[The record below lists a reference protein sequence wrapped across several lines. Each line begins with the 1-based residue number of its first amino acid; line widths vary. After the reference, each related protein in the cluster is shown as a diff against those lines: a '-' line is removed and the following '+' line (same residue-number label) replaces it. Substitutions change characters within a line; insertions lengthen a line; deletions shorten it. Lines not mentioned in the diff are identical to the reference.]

1 MRRTLSTIATA
12 TASAI
17 FITLG
22 ALCVSPASAK
32 DHDDYNS
39 AQSCINPA
47 GHVRGRCRNGAH
59 HSKAI
64 SGRVLS
70 VGSVLVQFGRNNGSV
85 IAVNEQ
91 PLLAAGAPLVPGRY
105 YSLGGYWAN
114 GIFYAT
120 AIRSWSY

>member
-12 TASAI
+12 TGFAMLV
-17 FITLG
+17 TLG

-32 DHDDYNS
+32 DNDDYNS
-39 AQSCINPA
+39 AQSCVNPA

-59 HSKAI
+59 DGKAI

-70 VGSVLVQFGRNNGSV
+70 VGSVLVQLGRNNGSV
-85 IAVNEQ
+85 ITVNEQ
-91 PLLAAGAPLVPGRY
+91 PLLAVGAPLVPGRY